1 MLSIT
6 NKKMKRKHNVIV
18 LAALAVVCFYSCSKD
33 NGSDSPNNGNTTGQQ
48 GPLFSAA
55 RDVVQSNCAL
65 SGCHAGSSPQNG
77 IDFNNDATIVAQ
89 RSNIKARAVDQAGT
103 PTQMPPPPR
112 QALSAADQKK
122 ITDWISA
129 GGRTSD

>member
-1 MLSIT
+1 
-6 NKKMKRKHNVIV
+6 MKRTRNAAGM
-18 LAALAVVCFYSCSKD
+18 AALVLVILVSCSKD
-33 NGSDSPNNGNTTGQQ
+33 NGGGGTGNGGTNPGGSTGGQV
-48 GPLFSAA
+48 GPLFTAAKTVISA
-55 RDVVQSNCAL
+55 NCAV

-77 IDFNNDATIVAQ
+77 LDFNNNATIAAQ
-89 RSNIKARAVDQAGT
+89 RSNIKSRAVDQAGT

-112 QALSAADQKK
+112 QPLSAAAQKK